1 MFLSELYFESLA
13 NLSVVWS
20 TGRIWGACVGLCSV
34 SYMKYEKNIFSSM
47 FLFWMLHFVE
57 SVVNLEHLLEFCSGS
72 SLRSVPTVIYPKR
85 RQWNSTRIYSDS
97 HSAVFCWRRSLLLF
111 PFSLCLIEVGLMNHI
126 VKQRQT
132 SAHRGRR
139 AQAQGL
145 HSCYSSFWIFCFSGF
160 SVLRMW
166 HSMILCQFIWSSLD
180 RNSVGSFEIQFVLFD
195 LIFYATRDATA
206 SVLGGQKVFETDLQ
220 CTICFLQISLC
231 CRDVT
236 DFY

>member
-1 MFLSELYFESLA
+1 MFLSELYFESLAA

-85 RQWNSTRIYSDS
+85 RQWNSTWIYSDS

-160 SVLRMW
+160 FPCYECDTRWFSV
-166 HSMILCQFIWSSLD
+166 SS
-180 RNSVGSFEIQFVLFD
+180 FD
-195 LIFYATRDATA
+195 PH
-206 SVLGGQKVFETDLQ
+206 
-220 CTICFLQISLC
+220 
-231 CRDVT
+231 
-236 DFY
+236 